1 MKKTQKVLDC
11 IAFIESQNMTCDE
24 LSRLLSEVED
34 LKGSDY
40 EPEFNGWIHP
50 SEIDMTDDLREQNGE
65 FDRH

>member
-1 MKKTQKVLDC
+1 MLFFYYLLMKKTQKVLDC

-40 EPEFNGWIHP
+40 EPEFNG
-50 SEIDMTDDLREQNGE
+50 
-65 FDRH
+65 